1 MKRHAIPFRDVLGR
15 VLPVDRLPAPDRAR
29 IQRVLESGDDRA
41 IESLAMEVLDRLV
54 SLGHLR
60 LVEEVLRGDEKVRR
74 YHDLTSGNA
83 ISILLPVTDEDE
95 GIYKVPLPLRDWRGA
110 TRLDQIRVLFAL
122 YDTILTQDAQLLR
135 GPADILKQI
144 LLTARQALRC
154 ERVTFWSPA
163 AGDASSLEE
172 VTGEAYDEDL
182 ARQWVLGQNYLVYL
196 PSLPAQINPDTS
208 ALELEFQSLAMVPL
222 GGPQDEIRG
231 VLHAWSTQPFHFNE
245 DRQGLLGLIAEC
257 ATDLLRRS
265 RQLENLVF
273 VDAGT
278 QVYNRT
284 YFRVQLENEIAR
296 AKREGQT
303 LALAIADI
311 DDFRSVNSRYGYE
324 AGNQVL
330 STVAGVLK
338 SGVRPFDSVA
348 RWGGEEFALILTAP
362 VSAQDA
368 RAVCERLRKAIELSL
383 VPLTGLAGESLTA
396 SVSVS
401 VGGALC
407 PSDGL
412 SSDTLWRS
420 ANAALLQAKKTGKN
434 RVVFASDL
442 PPAAGGEATP
452 PEP

>member
-15 VLPVDRLPAPDRAR
+15 VLPVDRLSARDRAR
-29 IQRVLESGDDRA
+29 ILKALESGDDRA
-41 IESLAMEVLDRLV
+41 IESLAMEMIDRLV

-122 YDTILTQDAQLLR
+122 YDKILTQDAQTLR
-135 GPADILKQI
+135 GPSDILKQI

-154 ERVTFWSPA
+154 ERVSFWTPSSGETPTF
-163 AGDASSLEE
+163 EE
-172 VTGEAYDEDL
+172 ITEDPYDEDL

-196 PSLPAQINPDTS
+196 PSLPAQINPETQE
-208 ALELEFQSLAMVPL
+208 LELEFQSLAMVPL
-222 GGPQDEIRG
+222 GGPEDEIRG
-231 VLHAWSTQPFHFNE
+231 VLHAWSTQPFHFTE

-265 RQLENLVF
+265 RQLEALVF

-296 AKREGQT
+296 AKREGHT

-311 DDFRSVNSRYGYE
+311 DDFRGVNSRYGYE

-368 RAVCERLRKAIELSL
+368 RAVCERLRRAVELSL
-383 VPLTGLAGESLTA
+383 VSLTGLAGESLTA
-396 SVSVS
+396 HVTVS

-407 PSDGL
+407 PADAL
-412 SSDTLWRS
+412 TSDTLWRS
-420 ANAALLQAKKTGKN
+420 ANAALLHAKKTGKN
-434 RVVFASDL
+434 RVVFAADL
-442 PPAAGGEATP
+442 PPNPPGESP
-452 PEP
+452 SQP

>member
-1 MKRHAIPFRDVLGR
+1 
-15 VLPVDRLPAPDRAR
+15 
-29 IQRVLESGDDRA
+29 
-41 IESLAMEVLDRLV
+41 
-54 SLGHLR
+54 
-60 LVEEVLRGDEKVRR
+60 
-74 YHDLTSGNA
+74 
-83 ISILLPVTDEDE
+83 
-95 GIYKVPLPLRDWRGA
+95 
-110 TRLDQIRVLFAL
+110 
-122 YDTILTQDAQLLR
+122 
-135 GPADILKQI
+135 
-144 LLTARQALRC
+144 
-154 ERVTFWSPA
+154 VTFWSPA
-163 AGDASSLEE
+163 AEDASSLEE

-420 ANAALLQAKKTGKN
+420 ANAALLHAKKTGKN

-442 PPAAGGEATP
+442 PPAAGGEEAP